1 MRQRSATELSLG
13 DRMRLSVLAADRSRR
28 AALARALNS
37 PLLRWRYGSPA
48 VDQLLIV
55 PQDLRPS
62 DPSFWREVQL
72 GQFGLAGALADLG
85 GRSPFEFAP
94 PTKAWSRSLH
104 GFGWLRHLQAA
115 DSDAAREMARR
126 LAIEWSIR
134 HRGGSG
140 VAFEPMVLG
149 RRIISWLSHA
159 TLLLEGADR
168 ATYDAL
174 MESLGRQLVVL
185 SGAWRD
191 ASEGMP
197 RLVALMALTL
207 ADLCIAGRDRRLE
220 HDARLFAGELSRQ
233 IRKDG
238 CHVSRHPGIGV
249 ELMLDLLPLRQCF
262 TARDRTPPGS
272 LVTVTGRMIAMLRH
286 MRMGDGHIARFN
298 GMGIPSPAALATVI
312 AYDEDQALPPARL
325 LASRYQR
332 MERGGTIV
340 IVDAGAAPPLMVS
353 GEAHAGCLSFELS
366 AGPRLLVV
374 NGGAPG
380 ASDKDWRAVSRATAS
395 HNTLCLGE
403 RSSARLVR
411 HAQLEELIGGMP
423 IRGPDRVDAAIAAQA
438 DGAVALRASHDG
450 YLADFGL
457 LHHRSLALD
466 ATGARLTGIDRLAP
480 PKGHLRLKRDVP
492 FSIHFHFHPEVAVD
506 AVEGGNTVTFANGT
520 EFWRLIAEG
529 AALSVEESI
538 HFADSAGP
546 RESLQLVLRGA
557 TFGESEVR
565 WALERVA

>member
-1 MRQRSATELSLG
+1 
-13 DRMRLSVLAADRSRR
+13 
-28 AALARALNS
+28 
-37 PLLRWRYGSPA
+37 
-48 VDQLLIV
+48 
-55 PQDLRPS
+55 
-62 DPSFWREVQL
+62 
-72 GQFGLAGALADLG
+72 
-85 GRSPFEFAP
+85 
-94 PTKAWSRSLH
+94 
-104 GFGWLRHLQAA
+104 LRHLQAA
-115 DSDAAREMARR
+115 DNDAAREMARR

-174 MESLGRQLVVL
+174 MESLGRQLVTL
-185 SGAWRD
+185 SSAWRD
-191 ASEGMP
+191 AGEGMP
-197 RLVALMALTL
+197 RLVSLMALTL
-207 ADLCIAGRDRRLE
+207 ADLCVAGRDRHLE
-220 HDARLFAGELSRQ
+220 HDARLFAGELARQ

-238 CHVSRHPGIGV
+238 CHISRHPGIGV

-262 TARDRTPPGS
+262 TARDRSPPGS

-332 MERGGTIV
+332 MECGGTVV

-353 GEAHAGCLSFELS
+353 GEAHAGCLSLELS
-366 AGPRLLVV
+366 SGARLLVV

-423 IRGPDRVDAAIAAQA
+423 IRGPDRVDAAIARQA
-438 DGAVALRASHDG
+438 DGSIALEASHDG

-457 LHHRSLALD
+457 LHLRSLVLD
-466 ATGARLTGIDRLAP
+466 TSGARLTGTDRLAAP
-480 PKGHLRLKRDVP
+480 RGHLRLKRDVP
-492 FSIHFHFHPEVAVD
+492 FSIHFHLHPEVAVES
-506 AVEGGNTVTFANGT
+506 AAPGGAIVIASAS
-520 EFWRLIAEG
+520 ERWCLVAEG
-529 AALSVEESI
+529 AAISVEESI

-546 RESLQLVLRGA
+546 RESLQIVLRGA

-565 WALERVA
+565 WVLERIA